1 MKAPIVIDT
10 QNDFITGVLG
20 TKEAAAVLP
29 NIKKKIDAYIAAG
42 DKVILRKY
50 KLNVR
55 QTEEKLLYISMTMGK
70 ALRRSFCRT
79 FPTAFSA
86 PIRAAPGPGFRSQKK
101 LSHCTKTQY
110 PRQTT
115 AAQCLRSTFP

>member
-55 QTEEKLLYISMTMGK
+55 QT
-70 ALRRSFCRT
+70 
-79 FPTAFSA
+79 
-86 PIRAAPGPGFRSQKK
+86 
-101 LSHCTKTQY
+101 
-110 PRQTT
+110 
-115 AAQCLRSTFP
+115 

>member
-29 NIKKKIDAYIAAG
+29 NIKKKVDAYIAAG

-55 QTEEKLLYISMTMGK
+55 QTEEKPLFVSMTMER

-79 FPTAFSA
+79 FSTAFSA
-86 PIRAAPGPGFRSQKK
+86 PAGAAPESDFLLQRR
-101 LSHCTKTQY
+101 LCHCTKAQY

-115 AAQCLRSTFP
+115 AAHCLKSAFP